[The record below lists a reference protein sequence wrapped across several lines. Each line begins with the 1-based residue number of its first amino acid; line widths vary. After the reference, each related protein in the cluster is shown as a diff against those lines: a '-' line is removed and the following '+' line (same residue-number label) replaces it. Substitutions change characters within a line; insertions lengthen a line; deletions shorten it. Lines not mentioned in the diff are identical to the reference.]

1 MPHPHASLTQTQ
13 HTGRATEG
21 EAGHEN
27 LGPYLLRV
35 VWPLAALSTLFLGLR
50 AYCKLSRRHRLWW
63 DDYILIA
70 SWVSLIYSVVL
81 QTVGVSYG
89 LGRHYG
95 DLSDEAIS
103 TMGMYSMASGFG
115 SILATCWSKTSFAI
129 TLLRI
134 SDGSST
140 RLFIWFIILS
150 VNLVLGSNGVI
161 HWVQCWPVAK
171 TWHYY
176 MPGSCLP
183 ADVVRNY
190 NTAVAVFSGVMDI
203 LLALLPWQIIWT
215 ITINK
220 RERLG
225 ALVAMSAGILTG
237 VMAFLKIKTMYVI
250 GNSNATTVDLI
261 IFGTAEPATAI
272 MAASIPMLRV
282 LIQRRPSSKPSQFVE
297 LVSPRK
303 TESTIAS
310 PVPRPDSIT
319 HVIKWEPTAEVSW
332 PEAVAVEHAARGRR
346 QSEKGIHVEN
356 HGWAA

>member
-1 MPHPHASLTQTQ
+1 MPHPHTSLTQ
-13 HTGRATEG
+13 HTGRAT

-70 SWVSLIYSVVL
+70 SWVRTSCISYNNKGSNQTPKVALIYAVVL
-81 QTVGVSYG
+81 QTIGVSYG

-95 DLSDEAIS
+95 DLSDEDIS

-115 SILATCWSKTSFAI
+115 CILAICWSKTSFAV

-140 RLFIWFIILS
+140 RYFIWFIILS
-150 VNLVLGSNGVI
+150 VNVVLGSNGVL

-190 NTAVAVFSGVMDI
+190 NTAVASTC
-203 LLALLPWQIIWT
+203 P
-215 ITINK
+215 
-220 RERLG
+220 
-225 ALVAMSAGILTG
+225 
-237 VMAFLKIKTMYVI
+237 
-250 GNSNATTVDLI
+250 
-261 IFGTAEPATAI
+261 
-272 MAASIPMLRV
+272 SI
-282 LIQRRPSSKPSQFVE
+282 
-297 LVSPRK
+297 
-303 TESTIAS
+303 
-310 PVPRPDSIT
+310 
-319 HVIKWEPTAEVSW
+319 
-332 PEAVAVEHAARGRR
+332 
-346 QSEKGIHVEN
+346 
-356 HGWAA
+356 